1 MARNKGHKIQLILI
15 QVFAYRRQ
23 GTMSFCFYQL
33 SLPRLIILETM
44 FLKKQVIFKVCTL
57 IFAQYALN
65 IHYRV
70 SLELHNYAFANLF
83 RNIHLVIF
91 AFAYPGENPD
101 RIFEDLYRSLRT
113 CQRSL
118 KIRIF

>member
-15 QVFAYRRQ
+15 QVFAYCQQ

-33 SLPRLIILETM
+33 SLPRRIILETM

-70 SLELHNYAFANLF
+70 SLELHNYVFANLF
-83 RNIHLVIF
+83 RNIHVHLVIF
-91 AFAYPGENPD
+91 AFA
-101 RIFEDLYRSLRT
+101 
-113 CQRSL
+113 
-118 KIRIF
+118 